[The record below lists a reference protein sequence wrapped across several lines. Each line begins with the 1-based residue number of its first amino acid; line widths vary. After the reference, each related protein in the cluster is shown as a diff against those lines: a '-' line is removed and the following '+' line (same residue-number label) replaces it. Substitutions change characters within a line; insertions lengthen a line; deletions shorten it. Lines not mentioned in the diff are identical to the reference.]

1 MASSETEI
9 ANSALAK
16 IGEGSITELGQNT
29 AAARLVNRQYPLVR
43 DALIRSYRWNFAI
56 KRVTLAP
63 EAEKPDTGFTNKFMF
78 PPDAL
83 RIIGIFDENELQ
95 QNYTASRIPH
105 KIEGRFILADDEV
118 LPIFYLA
125 RITDVSQFDAS
136 FAEAFAWKLAVDLS
150 YPLTTN
156 RKVRED
162 ALLGFRLSIKEA
174 KLADAIEGSPEIIES
189 SEWLDSRHAGFNP
202 FRPGPIVF

>member
-95 QNYTASRIPH
+95 QNYTASRIPF